1 MGVMNLTPAM
11 RQYLDIKEK
20 YKDCILFF
28 RMGDFYEMF
37 FEDAT
42 TASKILDITLT
53 SRNKDKED
61 SVPLCGVPYH
71 AASTYLAKLIGAGLK
86 VAVCEQVEDP
96 KESRGVVKREVVR
109 VVSPGLVV
117 DTDTLDAGKNNYLAG
132 WVVDGDRFGIAFVDI
147 STGEFRVTEGDAKEE
162 FAAEMAS
169 LEFREAVVRE
179 DDKDTAVTRMLVDGM
194 TQCRINY
201 LDGNCFDYE
210 DSLKLLHEHFHGG
223 ATEGVDFEK
232 NRAMTRAA
240 GAVLRYVRETQRQEL
255 DHINRIRW
263 YHPENYLVIDDTARR
278 NLELFSTIQDMKKE
292 GSLFHVL
299 DQTVTAMGGRRLRW
313 WMKYPLVKPD
323 EIRERLAAVSE
334 LKEAHHTREKVR
346 GLLAEVY
353 DLERLGSRVS
363 MGVASGRDLVALRKS
378 LCVVPDI
385 RTAIGG
391 GESSLISTLAEGL
404 DDLED
409 IVGLVE
415 RAIVDDP
422 PLTIREGYLIKK
434 GFDSELDEL
443 VSMSMDGKRWI
454 ALLEAKERSETG
466 ITNLKVGY
474 NSVFGY
480 YIEVTKAN
488 AHLVPE
494 NYIRKQTLV
503 NAERYINEE
512 LKRYET
518 TVLNAEEKRKSREF
532 ELFVAVRA
540 QIAHEIQRIQ
550 KTASS
555 IADLDTLVSLAEIAE
570 QYNYCRPIITDDD
583 RIEIKDGRHPV
594 VEKMHLADGF
604 VPNDTILDCG
614 SNRFLII
621 TGPNM
626 AGKSTYIRQTALI
639 VMMAQMGGFVPAA
652 AALIGVV
659 DRIFTRVGAGDSLAR
674 GQSTFMVEMTEV
686 AAILK
691 SATRRSLILLD
702 EVGRGTSTF
711 DGLSIAWAVSE
722 YIHDSQR
729 IGARTLFAT
738 HYHELIDLART
749 AEGVKNYSIAVKEW
763 GERII
768 FLRKIVQGGT
778 NRSYGIQVARLAGVP
793 EAVVTRAREVLEN
806 LEKGELDDVG
816 LPKIAGGKVSDRR
829 KNAGQLNLF
838 TNEKDRVIRDLRE
851 LDADNLTPLE
861 ALTRI
866 SLWQERLKKE

>member
-1 MGVMNLTPAM
+1 MNLTPAM
-11 RQYLDIKEK
+11 QQYLAIKEQ

-37 FEDAT
+37 FEDAL
-42 TASKILDITLT
+42 TASKVLDITLT
-53 SRNKDKED
+53 SRNKGKED

-71 AASTYLAKLIGAGLK
+71 AASTYLSKLIGAGFK
-86 VAVCEQVEDP
+86 VAVCEQMEDP
-96 KESRGVVKREVVR
+96 KEAKGVVRREVVR

-117 DTDTLDAGKNNYLAG
+117 DTDTLDANKNNYLAG
-132 WVVDGDRFGIAFVDI
+132 WVIDGDRIGIAFVDI
-147 STGEFRVTEGDAKEE
+147 STGEFRVTEGDAKED

-169 LEFREAVVRE
+169 LEFKEAVVRE
-179 DDKDTAVTRMLVDGM
+179 DDRDAAVTRMLVSAM
-194 TQCRINY
+194 TECRVNY
-201 LDGNCFDYE
+201 LDGDCFNYE
-210 DSLKLLHEHFHGG
+210 DSLTLLHEHFHNG
-223 ATEGVDFEK
+223 AVEGVDFETNK
-232 NRAMTRAA
+232 AMTRAA
-240 GAVLRYVRETQRQEL
+240 GAVLRYVREMQRQEL

-278 NLELFSTIQDMKKE
+278 NLELFGTIQDMKKE

-313 WMKYPLVKPD
+313 WMKYPLVNPD
-323 EIRERLAAVSE
+323 RIRERLAAVAE
-334 LKEAHHTREKVR
+334 LKDAHHMREKVR

-363 MGVASGRDLVALRKS
+363 MGVANGRDLVALRKS
-378 LCVVPDI
+378 LCVVPEI

-391 GESSLISTLAEGL
+391 GESSLINATAEGL

-409 IVGLVE
+409 IADLVE

-454 ALLEAKERSETG
+454 ASLEAKERSETG
-466 ITNLKVGY
+466 IATLKVGY

-494 NYIRKQTLV
+494 SYIRKQTLV

-532 ELFVAVRA
+532 ELFVEVRA
-540 QIAHEIQRIQ
+540 QIAQEIQRIQ

-555 IADLDTLVSLAEIAE
+555 IADLDVLVSLAEVAE
-570 QYNYCRPIITDDD
+570 QYNYCCPKITDDD

-594 VEKMHLADGF
+594 VERMNLADGF
-604 VPNDTILDCG
+604 VPNDAMLDCG

-639 VMMAQMGGFVPAA
+639 VLMAQMGGFVPAA
-652 AALIGVV
+652 SALIGVA

-691 SATRRSLILLD
+691 SATGRSLILLD

-738 HYHELIDLART
+738 HYHELIDLACT

-768 FLRKIVQGGT
+768 FLRKIVKGGT

-793 EAVVTRAREVLEN
+793 ETVVMRAREVLEN

-816 LPKIAGGKVSDRR
+816 LPKIAGGKVSARR

-838 TNEKDRVIRDLRE
+838 VDEKDRVIRDLKG
-851 LDADNLTPLE
+851 LDANNLTPLE
-861 ALTRI
+861 ALNRI
-866 SLWQERLKKE
+866 SQWQEMLKK